1 MTQAIRYLDIVVL
14 KSDLPAEGLEAG
26 DVGTVVL
33 AHEGGRA
40 FEVEFSTLTGDKVSV
55 VTLPV
60 DAIRAVEP
68 TDISHV
74 RVTAPSP

>member
-1 MTQAIRYLDIVVL
+1 MIGELDVVVL

-33 AHEGGRA
+33 AHHGGGA
-40 FEVEFSTLTGDKVSV
+40 FEVEFATLTGETVSV
-55 VTLPV
+55 VTLAA
-60 DAIRAVEP
+60 DAVRAVEP

-74 RVTAPSP
+74 RVTAPLS